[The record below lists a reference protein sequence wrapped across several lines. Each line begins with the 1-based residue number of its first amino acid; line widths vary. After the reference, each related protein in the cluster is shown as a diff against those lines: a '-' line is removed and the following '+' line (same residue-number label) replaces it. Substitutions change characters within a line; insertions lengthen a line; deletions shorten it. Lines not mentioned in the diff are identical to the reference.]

1 MIDWSVLSRRFHR
14 HLKLWNPSI
23 IGRFIKGSQK
33 HDILTYTHRYS
44 TKWKQRTP
52 PAGAPHRPRLRRGG
66 AWFNISTSPKCHII
80 LDHLEEYFK
89 ETGLSLVKT
98 SDQLI
103 ENMHQYF
110 HKVLTRSNYLVKH
123 PLNPRHGQYLLR
135 SVKHLN
141 SLNICLE
148 NNKQ

>member
-1 MIDWSVLSRRFHR
+1 MV
-14 HLKLWNPSI
+14 
-23 IGRFIKGSQK
+23 SQE
-33 HDILTYTHRYS
+33 
-44 TKWKQRTP
+44 TP
-52 PAGAPHRPRLRRGG
+52 PTNYSHVISHFANSWYSLSDK
-66 AWFNISTSPKCHII
+66 FNLSTSPKCHII
-80 LDHLEEYFK
+80 LDHLQEYFK

-103 ENMHQYF
+103 ENMHQYL

-123 PLNPRHGQYLLR
+123 PLNQRHGQYLLR
-135 SVKHLN
+135 AVKHLH